1 MKIPYVNCGWRKEY
15 GSDARSYQHTKL
27 VVKEKPEKNS
37 GPYGIWTLDFC
48 YTGAVLY
55 QMNWQANWEL
65 ENFWQKL
72 HRHSS
77 QLSFIAIRGLTFR

>member
-15 GSDARSYQHTKL
+15 GSDARSYQHYL
-27 VVKEKPEKNS
+27 VSGERKAWKNW

-55 QMNWQANWEL
+55 QMNWQAN
-65 ENFWQKL
+65 
-72 HRHSS
+72 
-77 QLSFIAIRGLTFR
+77 

>member
-15 GSDARSYQHTKL
+15 GSNARSYQHTKL

-65 ENFWQKL
+65 ENFDRNFIDIQASY
-72 HRHSS
+72 HS
-77 QLSFIAIRGLTFR
+77 LLYVV